1 MYLVMRFI
9 TTNIPVLLIFTSV
22 FIFFTVDGKD
32 IEAKFQP
39 PKESFWGSVSN
50 LFIPHFEK
58 RNIVLEKESEYF
70 LITVEDSET
79 GKRHLVFNPKK
90 GSQST
95 IILAEPE
102 KIITNFMQ
110 YSFLSLAMQKNKP
123 KRALFIGMGAGVMP
137 MFLRR
142 IYPKLKM
149 DIVEIDP
156 AIPPIAK
163 KYFGFEK
170 DSNMNIII
178 KDGRLF
184 LNKCKGKYDL
194 IYIDAYNSKEI
205 PFQLTTLE
213 FFQHAKRSTTTNGIL
228 VANIA
233 NFGDMDFIFGEFETV
248 NEVYGNISVFVCP
261 RSTNFVL
268 FASKENLFKEALLS
282 KRCKELDEKYDWN
295 FELTPF
301 LETRLDDEYIR
312 ANTKELNLIT
322 DDFAPYRQ

>member
-1 MYLVMRFI
+1 MYFFKR
-9 TTNIPVLLIFTSV
+9 
-22 FIFFTVDGKD
+22 FFTTCISIFIVIIVDFNSFAVLAKD
-32 IEAKFQP
+32 DVTQFQP

-95 IILAEPE
+95 IIPAEPE

-110 YSFLSLAMQKNKP
+110 YSFLSLAMQESKP
-123 KRALFIGMGAGVMP
+123 KRVLFIGMGAGIMP

-142 IYPKLKM
+142 IYPNLKM

-163 KYFGFEK
+163 KYFGFNQ
-170 DSNMNIII
+170 DVNMNIII

-184 LNKCKGKYDL
+184 LNKCKTKYDL

-213 FFQHAKRSTTTNGIL
+213 FFQHAKRSTTPNGIL

-248 NEVYGNISVFVCP
+248 SEVYGNISAFLCP
-261 RSTNFVL
+261 WNTNFVL
-268 FASKENLFKEALLS
+268 FASKKNLFKETSLL
-282 KRCKELDEKYDWN
+282 KRCEELDAKYDWN
-295 FELTPF
+295 FKLTPF

-312 ANTKELNLIT
+312 ANTKDMNLIT
-322 DDFAPYRQ
+322 DDFAPHRQ

>member
-1 MYLVMRFI
+1 MYLVKCFFS
-9 TTNIPVLLIFTSV
+9 TNIPILLISIFISFTLH
-22 FIFFTVDGKD
+22 GKD
-32 IEAKFQP
+32 SVMKFQP

-95 IILAEPE
+95 IIPAEPE
-102 KIITNFMQ
+102 KIITSFMQ
-110 YSFLSLAMQKNKP
+110 YSFLSLAMQKQQP
-123 KRALFIGMGAGVMP
+123 KRVLFIGMGAGVMP

-142 IYPKLKM
+142 IYPKIKM

-163 KYFGFEK
+163 KYFGFK
-170 DSNMNIII
+170 QDGNMDIII
-178 KDGRLF
+178 MDGRLF
-184 LNKCKGKYDL
+184 LNKCKAKYDL

-233 NFGDMDFIFGEFETV
+233 NFGDMDFIFSEFETV
-248 NEVYGNISVFVCP
+248 SAVYGNISVFLCP

-268 FASKENLFKEALLS
+268 FASKKNFLKKAILS
-282 KRCKELDEKYDWN
+282 KRCKELDAKYDWN
-295 FELTPF
+295 FKLTPF
-301 LETRLDDEYIR
+301 LETRLDDGYIR
-312 ANTKELNLIT
+312 VNTKDLNLIT
-322 DDFAPYRQ
+322 DDFAPHRQ